1 MNYIKALKIYNDR
14 KGEKNEWCVYK
25 KGTSEYLKVMKIMKD
40 FKEKPIKE
48 KAANVISNAIKIR
61 QAKKELEKLKLEKP
75 IKKEKLIID
84 HLIHQ
89 LEKIKKRKNEVYKM
103 ITKNIIDV
111 RIKNLSLAIDR
122 NISVIEYCI
131 MEINDKINQDISSY
145 INRANSAINLSFIG
159 IDKLEEY
166 LKTKPIKE
174 KAVNVISNNF
184 KIKQAK
190 QELEKLKLEKAKK
203 ELKKNNYLDDILDI
217 LSLEH
222 INKVL
227 MSGKKTQEEKEIY
240 EQLKKFYEETFEI
253 KMNILRKNN
262 YEDFIKLKN
271 RLENIYIDIDKLE
284 EYLKTKATKAGKP
297 PARANQQKNI
307 YI

>member
-25 KGTSEYLKVMKIMKD
+25 KGSPEYLEVIKIMKAGSSTQ
-40 FKEKPIKE
+40 IKE

-89 LEKIKKRKNEVYKM
+89 LEKIRKRKNEVYKM
-103 ITKNIIDV
+103 INIIDV
-111 RIKNLSLAIDR
+111 RIKNLLIAINR

-271 RLENIYIDIDKLE
+271 RLENIYINIDKLE
-284 EYLKTKATKAGKP
+284 EYLKTKATKG
-297 PARANQQKNI
+297 RI
-307 YI
+307 